1 MHFALLYMKNRVGGG
16 LGTKRKTSVKLGKS
30 YLATEGRL
38 SNNNSCAINDKG
50 CFRYAY
56 CCGWLLCKGSIRKKL
71 VMLSRFWLEG
81 GTSGWRGGGEGAVNK
96 SVKKGNKNIFFQV
109 MLNEVQNIFEK

>member
-1 MHFALLYMKNRVGGG
+1 MHFALLYMKNRVWGG

-38 SNNNSCAINDKG
+38 SNNNSCAINDKD

-56 CCGWLLCKGSIRKKL
+56 CCGWLLCNKEASGKN
-71 VMLSRFWLEG
+71 LSCLADF
-81 GTSGWRGGGEGAVNK
+81 GWKEVRVDGGEEGR
-96 SVKKGNKNIFFQV
+96 GQ
-109 MLNEVQNIFEK
+109 